1 MKIDL
6 SLQRYAFLAL
16 LAAALFGAST
26 PLAKLLLAK
35 TSPQILAGLLYL
47 GSGLGLLA
55 LSIVRGAIRRRASAT
70 PKGFGLRGKDWGW
83 LGGAILSG
91 GVLGPL
97 LLMWGLQTTLASSAA
112 LLLNVE
118 GVLTTLVAGVLF
130 SEAVDQRVWL
140 AALVML
146 AGGVLL
152 SYDPQAKFSFSVGSL
167 AIVGACLMWAFD
179 NNLTRNISA
188 GDPGFIAMSKGLVA
202 GGINLTLGLVQGGH
216 LPPTLS
222 LAGGLL
228 LGFLSYGI
236 SLVLF
241 ILALRHLGSARTGA
255 HFSTAPFFGATVAV
269 FWLGE
274 PASLLFILAAGLM
287 VFATWLV
294 LSERHEHAH
303 NHEYLAHEHEHVHD
317 EHHRHDHPDG
327 SDGQQPHT
335 HWHEHQLLTHAHKH
349 LPDIHHRHGHS

>member
-6 SLQRYAFLAL
+6 SLQRYALLAL

-26 PLAKLLLAK
+26 PIAKRLLVD

-47 GSGLGLLA
+47 GSGLGL
-55 LSIVRGAIRRRASAT
+55 SILFVLRRLLQGRTSEST
-70 PKGFGLRGKDWGW
+70 HSGLHGKDWGW

-97 LLMWGLQTTLASSAA
+97 LLMWGLQTTLAGSAA

-130 SEAVDQRVWL
+130 REAVGRRIWL

-146 AGGVLL
+146 LGGLLL
-152 SYDPQAKFSFSVGSL
+152 SYDPQARFSLSLGSL

-188 GDPGFIAMSKGLVA
+188 GDPGFIAMSKVFAA
-202 GGINLTLGLVQGGH
+202 GGINLALGLMQGGH
-216 LPPTLS
+216 LPASLP
-222 LAGGLL
+222 LAGSML

-255 HFSTAPFFGATVAV
+255 HFSTAPLFGAALAV

-274 PASLLFILAAGLM
+274 PASPLFMLAIGLM
-287 VFATWLV
+287 VLATWLV
-294 LSERHEHAH
+294 LSEQ
-303 NHEYLAHEHEHVHD
+303 HEHEH
-317 EHHRHDHPDG
+317 
-327 SDGQQPHT
+327 S
-335 HWHEHQLLTHAHKH
+335 HEHQPLIHTHKH
-349 LPDIHHRHGHS
+349 LPDIHHRHGHEYS

>member
-6 SLQRYAFLAL
+6 SLQRYALLAL

-26 PLAKLLLAK
+26 PIAKFLLAN

-55 LSIVRGAIRRRASAT
+55 LSILRRFTQIRTKDST
-70 PKGFGLRGKDWGW
+70 HSGLHGKDWVW

-91 GVLGPL
+91 GILAPL
-97 LLMWGLQTTLASSAA
+97 LLMWGLQTTLAGSAA

-118 GVLTTLVAGVLF
+118 GVLTTVVAGVLF
-130 SEAVDQRVWL
+130 REAVDRRVWL
-140 AALVML
+140 AALIML
-146 AGGVLL
+146 AGGLLL
-152 SYDPQAKFSFSVGSL
+152 SYDPQARFSFSLGSL

-179 NNLTRNISA
+179 NNLTRNISV
-188 GDPGFIAMSKGLVA
+188 GDATFIAMSKGLVA
-202 GGINLTLGLVQGGH
+202 GGINLTLALVHGGH
-216 LPPTLS
+216 LPAPLP

-255 HFSTAPFFGATVAV
+255 HFSTAPFFGATLAV

-274 PASLLFILAAGLM
+274 PASPLFILAVCLM
-287 VFATWLV
+287 VLATWLV
-294 LSERHEHAH
+294 LSEHHEHVHRHEHQT
-303 NHEYLAHEHEHVHD
+303 HEHEHIHD
-317 EHHRHDHPDG
+317 EHHQHAHPEG
-327 SDGQQPHT
+327 WDGQEPHA
-335 HWHEHQLLTHAHKH
+335 HWHEHQPLTHTHKH
-349 LPDIHHRHGHS
+349 LPDIHHRHGHA